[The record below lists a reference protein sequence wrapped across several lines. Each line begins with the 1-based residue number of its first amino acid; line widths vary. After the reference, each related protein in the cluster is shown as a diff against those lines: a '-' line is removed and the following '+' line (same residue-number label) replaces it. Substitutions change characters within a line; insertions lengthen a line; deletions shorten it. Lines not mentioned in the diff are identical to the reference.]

1 MDKKSRVLSVVR
13 DSRNIKKP
21 KFVVSCLE
29 LYAPRKFVVEPP
41 EHRKLDTGIKI
52 TFPEDFLKVSPLHL
66 KKPRVNTV
74 KRTRVENV

>member
-29 LYAPRKFVVEPP
+29 FYAPRKFVVEPP

-66 KKPRVNTV
+66 KKPRGNSV